1 MTSEKFCPI
10 CKHINSSTAAF
21 CSFCSASLAENTTG
35 LVAANDRTARQ
46 LDVSTEDIL
55 AFMDTALIP
64 ECGVGIHIA
73 GVPKPYYVAVT
84 HDLIIGR
91 EMHAASGA
99 MLDLSELDAF
109 NMGVSRRHAMLR
121 RTDSGFE
128 LLDLFSRN
136 GTWLNSLRLS
146 PNKPYPF
153 QSGSQVRLGRM
164 HLVIAYHVRERVR

>member
-1 MTSEKFCPI
+1 
-10 CKHINSSTAAF
+10 
-21 CSFCSASLAENTTG
+21 
-35 LVAANDRTARQ
+35 
-46 LDVSTEDIL
+46 
-55 AFMDTALIP
+55 
-64 ECGVGIHIA
+64 
-73 GVPKPYYVAVT
+73 VPKPYYVAVT

-136 GTWLNSLRLS
+136 GTWLNSVRLS
-146 PNKPYPF
+146 PNKPYAF
-153 QSGSQVRLGRM
+153 ESGSQIRLGRM
-164 HLVIAYHVRERVR
+164 HLVIAYHVRVGERVR